1 MTALERALETDMV
14 LSEGQV
20 MRHYG
25 NTLEAC
31 RRAGLAVQ
39 SALIAPT
46 VHRQRQHAVNFV
58 LLEARELAGFE
69 LRHLAAIAEA
79 RHLLQADTQ
88 DWQIIEHANR
98 SSPDAVWQRDGESW
112 AVEFDAGAYS
122 VSTLLEKVQAFEA
135 GFDRQIWVVNANRR
149 ARTLETLIARVPLVV
164 HPF

>member
-1 MTALERALETDMV
+1 MTDLERALETDV
-14 LSEGQV
+14 ALSERQL

-31 RRAGLAVQ
+31 RQAGLTMQ

-46 VHRQRQHAVNFV
+46 VHRQTQHAVNFV
-58 LLEARELAGFE
+58 LLETRERTGFE

-79 RHLLQADTQ
+79 RHLLQADTR
-88 DWQIIEHANR
+88 DWQTIEHANR

-112 AVEFDAGAYS
+112 AVEFDAGAYA

-135 GFDRQIWVVNANRR
+135 GFDG
-149 ARTLETLIARVPLVV
+149 
-164 HPF
+164 